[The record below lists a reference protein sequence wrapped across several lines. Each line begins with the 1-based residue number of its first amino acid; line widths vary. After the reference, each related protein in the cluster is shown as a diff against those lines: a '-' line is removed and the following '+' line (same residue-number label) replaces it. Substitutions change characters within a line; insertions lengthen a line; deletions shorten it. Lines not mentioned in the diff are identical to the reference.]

1 MSRETQRLLMQQQ
14 QQLQPFDF
22 HRLLIGQTPG
32 WFLIEIA
39 VRMVLIYLM
48 LMVAMRLMGK
58 RVAAQM
64 SLSEIAVIVTL
75 GAAVGVPMQTP
86 ERGIL
91 APLVLLGIAILFQR
105 GLSLWA
111 FRDRK
116 VEVVS
121 QGDVCVVVQDGM
133 LMLKQLEA
141 NVLSRERLFS
151 VLRAQGIQHL
161 GQLRR
166 VYLESSGDVSLIKR
180 KESHPG
186 LSVLPTFDDEIRQL
200 DIAADGLFACLSCGY
215 VHESKSKPL
224 ESCKQCG
231 CSSWTEAVS
240 AVET

>member
-1 MSRETQRLLMQQQ
+1 MQ

-39 VRMVLIYLM
+39 IRMVLIYLM
-48 LMVAMRLMGK
+48 LMLAMRLMGK

-91 APLVLLGIAILFQR
+91 APVILLGIAVLFQR

-111 FRDRK
+111 FHDRK

-121 QGDVCVVVQDGM
+121 QGDVSVVVQDGM
-133 LMLKQLEA
+133 MMLSDMKA
-141 NVLSRERLFS
+141 AVLSRERLFS

-166 VYLESSGDVSLIKR
+166 VYLESTGDLSLLKR
-180 KESHPG
+180 KDPRPG
-186 LSVLPTFDDEIRQL
+186 LSVLPTFDDQIRRL
-200 DIAADGLFACLSCGY
+200 DIAAEGQFACLSCGY
-215 VHESKSKPL
+215 VRESKSKP
-224 ESCKQCG
+224 EKPDKPCERCQ
-231 CSSWTEAVS
+231 SSTWTEAVS